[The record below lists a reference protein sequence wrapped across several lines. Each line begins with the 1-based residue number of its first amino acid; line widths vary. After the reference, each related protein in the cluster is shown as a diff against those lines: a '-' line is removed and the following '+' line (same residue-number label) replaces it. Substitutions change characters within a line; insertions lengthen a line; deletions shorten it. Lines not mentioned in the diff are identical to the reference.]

1 MHSAMYRFG
10 AKEGIKKEDYDYVF
24 DEQIEFVQA
33 LRIAGTEESTMK
45 VKYVQF
51 ETFIIW
57 TKNSN

>member
-51 ETFIIW
+51 ETFII
-57 TKNSN
+57 